1 VTADWRVL
9 TAVFFGGIVGALLRS
24 GLVEILG
31 ASGGSWP
38 WATFTA
44 NVLGAFL
51 LGFFLTRI
59 VRTLNVSPF
68 AHPFVGAG
76 FCGALTTFSALQ
88 IELLWMLEA
97 GHLMLAL
104 TYSSISIAAG
114 LLAVGLGSS
123 LVRQGKAVR

>member
-1 VTADWRVL
+1 MTAEWRVL

-24 GLVEILG
+24 GLVEIFG
-31 ASGGSWP
+31 ASGESWP

-51 LGFFLTRI
+51 LGLFLTRI
-59 VRTLNVSPF
+59 FRTLNVSPF

-88 IELLWMLEA
+88 LELLLMLEA
-97 GHLMLAL
+97 GHLLLAL
-104 TYSSISIAAG
+104 AYSSTSIAAG
-114 LLAVGLGSS
+114 LLAVSLESS
-123 LVRQGKAVR
+123 LVHQRRALR